1 MYSDV
6 FMCRAEQNG
15 LAYLPSAILLGR
27 EVVML
32 PQLALL
38 IRPLV
43 LLGRRK
49 TMVEERRV
57 INERERVKVVPGL
70 EPTRR

>member
-1 MYSDV
+1 
-6 FMCRAEQNG
+6 MCRAEQNG

-43 LLGRRK
+43 FRTKKDNGGGAEGDK
-49 TMVEERRV
+49 QEGES
-57 INERERVKVVPGL
+57 ESGPGS
-70 EPTRR
+70 